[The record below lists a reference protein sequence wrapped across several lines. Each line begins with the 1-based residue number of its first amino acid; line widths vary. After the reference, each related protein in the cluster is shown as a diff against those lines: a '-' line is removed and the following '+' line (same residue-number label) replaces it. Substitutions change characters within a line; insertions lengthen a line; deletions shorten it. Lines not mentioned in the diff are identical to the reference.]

1 MLGYFPS
8 TAIKIW
14 ALVDLNIPHN
24 ACMLTITPLLT
35 RARNIQLKKDTVLPT
50 FNVFKYINIFRNIL
64 G

>member
-1 MLGYFPS
+1 MLLQGYFPS

-35 RARNIQLKKDTVLPT
+35 RARNIQLKKDTL
-50 FNVFKYINIFRNIL
+50 KKKKRKIL
-64 G
+64 YCQLLF

>member
-1 MLGYFPS
+1 MQGYFPS

-50 FNVFKYINIFRNIL
+50 FILMYSNIL
-64 G
+64 IYSEIY